1 MDSMNTRAYQ
11 ACFNTAIRLLTH
23 RDHSCRELE
32 RKLSQRQYQ
41 QNHIQPTIAECRR
54 LNYLDDEKFAQQY
67 TGQLQRRGYGQRRIQ
82 QMLAAKGVAR
92 RLISEA
98 VIKNCSEKKELQTC
112 RKVLEKKL
120 KAHGTRSRE
129 GLPTEKLQRFLS
141 GRGFSPAIIRKIMN
155 DVLS

>member
-1 MDSMNTRAYQ
+1 MNTRAYQ
-11 ACFNTAIRLLTH
+11 ACFNTAIRLLTR

-41 QNHIQPTIAECRR
+41 QDHIQPTIAECLR

-67 TGQLQRRGYGQRRIQ
+67 TRQLQRRGYGQRRIQ

-92 RLISEA
+92 QLISEA
-98 VIKNCSEKKELQTC
+98 LSMNCSENKELQNC
-112 RKVLEKKL
+112 REVMEKKL
-120 KAHGTRSRE
+120 KAHSTRSE
-129 GLPTEKLQRFLS
+129 GEVPTEKLQRFLS

-155 DVLS
+155 DALS